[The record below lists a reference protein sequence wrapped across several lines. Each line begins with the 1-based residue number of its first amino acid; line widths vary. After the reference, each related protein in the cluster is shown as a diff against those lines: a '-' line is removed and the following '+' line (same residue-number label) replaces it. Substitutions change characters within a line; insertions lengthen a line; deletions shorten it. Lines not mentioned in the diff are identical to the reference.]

1 MRQETIEKAV
11 QVINQ
16 HIRFYQRKLTYK
28 LELKAETILCNSNIA
43 GANSSRRDLKIK
55 KYEIILADLATIKR
69 SIKMDKITF
78 RILGTAENM
87 CTGMIYVE
95 TLKAINEAGFLVDG
109 NEIGTLYLYPLNED

>member
-16 HIRFYQRKLTYK
+16 HIRFYQRKLTYQ
-28 LELKAETILCNSNIA
+28 LELKAETILCNSNLA

-69 SIKMDKITF
+69 SIKMDKTTF
-78 RILGTAENM
+78 RILGTAENRS
-87 CTGMIYVE
+87 MIYSE
-95 TLKAINEAGFLVDG
+95 TLKAIKKAGFLVDG
-109 NEIGTLYLYPLNED
+109 DEYGTLYLSPLDED